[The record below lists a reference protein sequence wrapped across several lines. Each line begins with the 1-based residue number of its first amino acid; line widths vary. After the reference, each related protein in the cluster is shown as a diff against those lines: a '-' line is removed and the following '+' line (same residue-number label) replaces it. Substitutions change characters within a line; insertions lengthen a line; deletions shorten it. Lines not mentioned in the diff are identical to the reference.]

1 MGLNPVV
8 VRSWLSLEKAFFRLK
23 KILMAQTMMA
33 CDIEDFKYLLGSE
46 NWKISAIEEDEGI
59 ARA

>member
-1 MGLNPVV
+1 
-8 VRSWLSLEKAFFRLK
+8 
-23 KILMAQTMMA
+23 MAQTMMA